1 MSDQP
6 SSGESQEKS
15 SRRGSPW
22 IGGAVLI
29 VLGLVF
35 LLQNITGSELRNW
48 WAIFILIPAFGMFA
62 RTYRDYQNN
71 GRLTAA
77 GRGPLIGGLL
87 LTFIAAAFLFSLDFG
102 NLWPVFLILGGIAL
116 LLNAFWTG

>member
-35 LLQNITGSELRNW
+35 LLQNITGFELRNW

>member
-6 SSGESQEKS
+6 SSGEPPKS
-15 SRRGSPW
+15 TSHRGSPW

-35 LLQNITGSELRNW
+35 LLQNITGFELRNW

-62 RTYRDYQNN
+62 RTYRDYQDT

-77 GRGPLIGGLL
+77 GRGPLIGGLV

-116 LLNAFWTG
+116 LLNAFWSG

>member
-6 SSGESQEKS
+6 SSGEPQEKS

-29 VLGLVF
+29 FIGLGF
-35 LLQNITGSELRNW
+35 LLQNITGSELNNW
-48 WAIFILIPAFGMFA
+48 WAIFILIPAFGMFT
-62 RTYRDYQNN
+62 RTYRDYQSN
-71 GRLTAA
+71 GRVTPA

-116 LLNAFWTG
+116 LLNAFWSG

>member
-35 LLQNITGSELRNW
+35 LLQNITGFELRNW

-116 LLNAFWTG
+116 LLNAFWSG